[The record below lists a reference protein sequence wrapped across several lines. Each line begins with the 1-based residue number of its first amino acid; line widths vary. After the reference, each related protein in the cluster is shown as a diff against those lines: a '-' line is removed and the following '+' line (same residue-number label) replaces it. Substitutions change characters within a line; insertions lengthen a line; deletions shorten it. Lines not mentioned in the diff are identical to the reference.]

1 MKNGKK
7 AALAAA
13 VAAILLVACGGRA
26 NESVSSGEIVVPE
39 MSSEDLL
46 VSSLEYLLTDEEEES
61 GQDLKEQHRVQEEQ
75 GLSDITADAA
85 NVDYAQDEAKTQG
98 ETAVIYYGKGGTLE
112 LIEETVTLQEKTA
125 DELISALA
133 RHNIMS
139 LDTKVLSF
147 EEKQE
152 GDLTVLYLDLSKAA
166 GEYLRTMSNE
176 AECIIIASLTNTFLE
191 NYQADMIYLMV
202 EGKSLIVSNAE
213 YVDPIGR
220 CTPEALMNLA
230 GLSGAN
236 ETDQADETNQADETD
251 QADEVQSKLPLI
263 QEKE

>member
-7 AALAAA
+7 ATLAVA
-13 VAAILLVACGGRA
+13 VAAILLVACDGRA
-26 NESVSSGEIVVPE
+26 SRTVSSGEIVVPE

-46 VSSLEYLLTDEEEES
+46 VSSLEYLLLDDEEEG
-61 GQDLKEQHRVQEEQ
+61 GQNLKEQYLAQEEKEASGEAENVQ
-75 GLSDITADAA
+75 QDAA
-85 NVDYAQDEAKTQG
+85 DVQG

-112 LIEETVTLQEKTA
+112 LIEETVTLQEKT
-125 DELISALA
+125 DELIGALA

-152 GDLTVLYLDLSKAA
+152 GDHTVLYLDLSKAA

-202 EGKSLIVSNAE
+202 EGKSLIVSDAE
-213 YVDPIGR
+213 YVEPIGR
-220 CTPEALMNLA
+220 CTPEALMKLA
-230 GLSGAN
+230 GFLDMN
-236 ETDQADETNQADETD
+236 EAGETEEAGEAEQAEEASETQR
-251 QADEVQSKLPLI
+251 KLPLI

>member
-7 AALAAA
+7 ATLAVA
-13 VAAILLVACGGRA
+13 VAAILLVACDGRA
-26 NESVSSGEIVVPE
+26 SRTVSSGEIVVPE

-46 VSSLEYLLTDEEEES
+46 VSSLEYLLLDDEEEG
-61 GQDLKEQHRVQEEQ
+61 GQNLKEQYLAQEEKEASGEAENVQ
-75 GLSDITADAA
+75 QDAA
-85 NVDYAQDEAKTQG
+85 DVQG
-98 ETAVIYYGKGGTLE
+98 ETAGIYYGKGGTLE

-125 DELISALA
+125 DELIDALA

-152 GDLTVLYLDLSKAA
+152 GDHTVLYLDLSKAA

-202 EGKSLIVSNAE
+202 EGKSLIVSDAE
-213 YVDPIGR
+213 YVEPIGR
-220 CTPEALMNLA
+220 CTPEALMKLA
-230 GLSGAN
+230 GFLDMN
-236 ETDQADETNQADETD
+236 EAGETEEAGEAEQAEEASETQR
-251 QADEVQSKLPLI
+251 KLPLI